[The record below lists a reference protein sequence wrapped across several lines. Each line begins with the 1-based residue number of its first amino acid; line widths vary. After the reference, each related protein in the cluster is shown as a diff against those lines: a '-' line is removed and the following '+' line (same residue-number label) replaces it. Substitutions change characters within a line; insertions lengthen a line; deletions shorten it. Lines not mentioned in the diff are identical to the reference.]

1 MRSLCGTENAIRT
14 VNPEMGRKIFLSALR
29 SVTVLFSG
37 DLNELG
43 LFLLRA
49 YDARAREANARY
61 SRVTVGPSRPTL
73 H

>member
-1 MRSLCGTENAIRT
+1 
-14 VNPEMGRKIFLSALR
+14 MGRKIFLSALR